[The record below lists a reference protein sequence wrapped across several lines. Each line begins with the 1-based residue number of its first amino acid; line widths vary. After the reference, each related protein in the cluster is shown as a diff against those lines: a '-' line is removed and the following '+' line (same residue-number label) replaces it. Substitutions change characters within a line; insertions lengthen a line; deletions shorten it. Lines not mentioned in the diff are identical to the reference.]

1 MRAKRILL
9 VTLGLMVAGSVFG
22 GIAGALLM
30 MLLGLTDGW
39 LALPPSPYLVLG
51 AIYGAVH
58 GAVLGPLGAWLLMRD
73 VPLGIAVGGT
83 TLGTVIGGGLAFAL
97 QAPGS
102 IIYAPI
108 AGFGV
113 AAVALRLHARHLRG
127 LRGTPSNARLTA

>member
-22 GIAGALLM
+22 GVAGAVLM
-30 MLLGLTDGW
+30 ILLGLTDGW
-39 LALPPSPYLVLG
+39 LALPPSPFLAVG
-51 AIYGAVH
+51 VTYGAVH
-58 GAVLGPLGAWLLMRD
+58 GAVLGPIGAWLLMRE

-97 QAPGS
+97 EAPGS

-108 AGFGV
+108 VGFSV
-113 AAVALRLHARHLRG
+113 AAVALRAHARQRRG
-127 LRGTPSNARLTA
+127 LRGIPSDARLTA